1 MEVVLVVVVQRTD
14 ISKIR
19 EQVALLA
26 NVFQL
31 ERFKVLDGIVNV
43 RNQLVEGVG
52 QVGDTLSLLLQL
64 GSI

>member
-1 MEVVLVVVVQRTD
+1 MEVVVVVVVQRTD

>member
-1 MEVVLVVVVQRTD
+1 MEVVLVVVQRTD

-52 QVGDTLSLLLQL
+52 QVGDTLSRLLQL

>member
-1 MEVVLVVVVQRTD
+1 MEVVLVVVQRTD